1 MLFVALLLFLH
12 RVEGVSSVSV
22 DVTRKGRPVLQR
34 ANTPV
39 DGNAA
44 TVEGDVWLG
53 VEDDT
58 SVETAGADGK
68 SDNKAGLKEGTSMV
82 MVPMDSTAMEP
93 GDSLMRTDVGGRP
106 YSSGRFSEDRIV
118 ISHNDIIMRATVNL
132 FILVV
137 ILYYY
142 NANVYRKKKTIMPG
156 TIPAGALKDNE
167 FPDGICGCCNDCD
180 TCCLTFCC
188 WPCRVADTYITA
200 GIIEKDRGVIA
211 AILFYL
217 FSTLFFCCY
226 FPCKRGELRRRL
238 GGTDE
243 PGNCGCCGCEKAT
256 CSDWLIVFFCSHCT
270 IAQEAR
276 AVDRAVGMKT
286 TTFCGLKDL
295 NADPL
300 ANPIRVSR
308 PSA

>member
-93 GDSLMRTDVGGRP
+93 GDSLMRTDVGGR
-106 YSSGRFSEDRIV
+106 F
-118 ISHNDIIMRATVNL
+118 
-132 FILVV
+132 
-137 ILYYY
+137 
-142 NANVYRKKKTIMPG
+142 
-156 TIPAGALKDNE
+156 
-167 FPDGICGCCNDCD
+167 
-180 TCCLTFCC
+180 
-188 WPCRVADTYITA
+188 
-200 GIIEKDRGVIA
+200 
-211 AILFYL
+211 
-217 FSTLFFCCY
+217 
-226 FPCKRGELRRRL
+226 
-238 GGTDE
+238 
-243 PGNCGCCGCEKAT
+243 
-256 CSDWLIVFFCSHCT
+256 
-270 IAQEAR
+270 
-276 AVDRAVGMKT
+276 
-286 TTFCGLKDL
+286 
-295 NADPL
+295 
-300 ANPIRVSR
+300 
-308 PSA
+308 